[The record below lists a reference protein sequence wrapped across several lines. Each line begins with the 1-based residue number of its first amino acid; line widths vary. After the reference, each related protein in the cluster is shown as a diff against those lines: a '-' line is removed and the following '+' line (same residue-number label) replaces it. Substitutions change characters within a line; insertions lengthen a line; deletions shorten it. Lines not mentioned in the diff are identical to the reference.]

1 MKNRV
6 NPVLLPGLEMYPD
19 QDLRPECLP
28 TMREKRQK
36 SSHLPLLMETLSVTN
51 EVIEGPDANPLRLK
65 IYRPKS
71 NNESLP
77 ALLWIHG
84 GGYILG
90 SINDNDDLA
99 VKIAKRG

>member
-1 MKNRV
+1 MFANNERRSVKV
-6 NPVLLPGLEMYPD
+6 FP
-19 QDLRPECLP
+19 P
-28 TMREKRQK
+28 TIVD
-36 SSHLPLLMETLSVTN
+36 ETLSVTN

-99 VKIAKRG
+99 VKLQKRLTVWSFL